1 MEVDEIKED
10 KKNNWDSF
18 ILRNCPEGFLQ
29 SFGWGEFQSAVGRK
43 VFRFAC
49 CEKRLLATAS
59 AIEHRLPL
67 GMRYWYV
74 PRGPIVA
81 ADISEA
87 DRSRA
92 ADFLISVLREKAKEN
107 GALFVRMDP
116 PVAEEKGSV
125 WERGGFMS
133 VPGSVQPRDTLIL
146 DLKKSEEELLAG
158 MKPKTR
164 YNIRLAE
171 KKGVTAGAESFSE
184 ENFAEFW
191 RLIEETSRR
200 DGIVSHDR
208 DYYHEMLRLL
218 DREGNTLRCRL
229 YVARYGGK
237 AIAANI
243 VLLFG
248 GHAVYLHGTS
258 SDSYRNLMAPYL
270 LQWTQIRDARAAGC
284 GAYDFWGITIGN
296 RQPRWAGITRF
307 KTGFGGKEASY
318 AGLYD
323 LPVKGCLY
331 GIYRRLKHS

>member
-1 MEVDEIKED
+1 MEVNEIKED

-29 SFGWGEFQSAVGRK
+29 SFEWGEFQSSVGRK

-74 PRGPIVA
+74 PRGPILA

-87 DRSRA
+87 DRSSA
-92 ADFLISVLREKAKEN
+92 ADCLISVIREKAKES

-116 PVAEEKGSV
+116 PVSAERRPV
-125 WERGGFMS
+125 WERGGFRS
-133 VPGSVQPRDTLIL
+133 VPGSVQPRDTLVL
-146 DLKKSEEELLAG
+146 DLTKSEEDLLSE

-171 KKGVTAGAESFSE
+171 KKGVTAGAERFSE
-184 ENFAEFW
+184 DNFAEFW

-200 DGIVSHDR
+200 DGIVPHGQ
-208 DYYHEMLRLL
+208 DYYHEMLRAL
-218 DREGNTLRCRL
+218 DREDATLRCRL
-229 YVARYGGK
+229 YVARYDGK
-237 AIAANI
+237 AIAANL
-243 VLLFG
+243 VLAFG
-248 GHAVYLHGTS
+248 DYTVYLHGAS

-270 LQWTQIRDARAAGC
+270 LQWTQVRDAKTAGC
-284 GAYDFWGITIGN
+284 KAYDFWGITIDD
-296 RQPRWAGITRF
+296 RQPKWAGITRF
-307 KTGFGGKEASY
+307 KKGFGGKEASY

-323 LPVKGCLY
+323 LPVKGWTY
-331 GIYRRLKHS
+331 GLYRRLKRS